1 LIKAAEHQLVVI
13 PHPLKISTARLCNQ
27 LDNAKSK
34 WSFVGKISAREFV
47 RVEGVR
53 PFLSTPAPP
62 PALLRFLLRFGGFL
76 AGFDLSAQNVLGAN
90 VYKSILRFRAMARK
104 VGKWLKVIF

>member
-1 LIKAAEHQLVVI
+1 
-13 PHPLKISTARLCNQ
+13 
-27 LDNAKSK
+27 
-34 WSFVGKISAREFV
+34 
-47 RVEGVR
+47 
-53 PFLSTPAPP
+53 
-62 PALLRFLLRFGGFL
+62 LLRFGGFL